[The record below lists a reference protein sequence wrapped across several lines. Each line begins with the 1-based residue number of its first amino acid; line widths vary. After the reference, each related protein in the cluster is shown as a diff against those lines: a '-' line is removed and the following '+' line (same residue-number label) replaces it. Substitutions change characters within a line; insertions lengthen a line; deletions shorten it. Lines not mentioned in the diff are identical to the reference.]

1 MERAIS
7 LVLLFRSGSMVG
19 LQPPAGCLWHPLGRS
34 RSSYGMEA
42 MGSVHGD
49 PPTAAALWE
58 PPTPTIAHVRSVIDL
73 TNDPSYPTL
82 HDSPFLFYLVE
93 SLSGMFWSSSHI
105 PGEEVSHPFRHPT
118 RRRNDP
124 LARAALYQL
133 SYIPCACLAT
143 HPSRTQ
149 HTTPHRT
156 MLSKCPLVTS
166 LC

>member
-1 MERAIS
+1 D
-7 LVLLFRSGSMVG
+7 L
-19 LQPPAGCLWHPLGRS
+19 
-34 RSSYGMEA
+34 
-42 MGSVHGD
+42 
-49 PPTAAALWE
+49 PTGAALWE

-73 TNDPSYPTL
+73 TNDPSYPIL

-133 SYIPCACLAT
+133 SYIPCACLVQVKHNNAY
-143 HPSRTQ
+143 
-149 HTTPHRT
+149 
-156 MLSKCPLVTS
+156 VN
-166 LC
+166 